1 MTANKTGK
9 TTNPNTPSPNDTTSH
24 KRILLGYMAKG
35 GTLDRFKAVELCKC
49 FDLSQRMGD
58 LIREGVPVIK
68 EWASN
73 PKTGKRFKRY
83 SLPTSYINAHTGA

>member
-1 MTANKTGK
+1 MTA
-9 TTNPNTPSPNDTTSH
+9 NTPSPNDTTSH
-24 KRILLGYMAKG
+24 KRILKDFMLKG
-35 GTLDRFKAVELCKC
+35 GTLDRFKAVELCLC

-68 EWASN
+68 QWACN

-83 SLPTSYINAHTGA
+83 SLPISYIQQQGQP

>member
-1 MTANKTGK
+1 MTADSNL
-9 TTNPNTPSPNDTTSH
+9 NTPSPNNTTSH
-24 KRILLGYMAKG
+24 KRILKNFMLKG
-35 GTLDRFKAVELCKC
+35 GTLDRFKAVELCLC

-68 EWASN
+68 QWACN

-83 SLPTSYINAHTGA
+83 SLPISYIQQQGQP